1 MQPMPEDWNRAV
13 AVVAHPDDLEY
24 GVASA
29 VARWTGQGKQ
39 VAYLLATRGEAGI
52 AGLHPDQA
60 GPLRAE
66 EERRSAAIVGVREV
80 EFLDHRDGLV
90 EYGIPLRRDL
100 AAAFRRLQPEVVIA
114 MSFDLTWG
122 EEGPVNHSDHR
133 AVGLA
138 VLDACRDAA
147 NEWVFPE
154 AGPPCRG
161 IRDAYLAATGNPTHF
176 TDVTATIDAGI
187 ASLREHRAYL
197 DGLGG
202 EFDPDEFLRNMAGFI
217 GLAAGCDYGGT
228 ITYWNAARARVGW
241 EFGFGLLPIN
251 INDSQNLPGTFDQ
264 VIQTF
269 STSVPGSPVVVPQAP
284 YSGGPSGYGQLTI
297 PDVASPGGSQT
308 VPGLVTG
315 TRTLDVMLYNLRLGP
330 TLHWDLSPRW
340 GVSVSAGPAFGIE
353 GSACPPREVS
363 HPSSHGGAASRAQMV
378 PSFRVFIPSIHET
391 VGGAGKRL
399 SSLGYHLVTVLL
411 IRSLRSVLLSVSVM
425 RSV

>member
-60 GPLRAE
+60 GTLRTE

-122 EEGPVNHSDHR
+122 EDGPVNHSDHR

-217 GLAAGCDYGGT
+217 GLAAGCDY
-228 ITYWNAARARVGW
+228 AVG
-241 EFGFGLLPIN
+241 
-251 INDSQNLPGTFDQ
+251 
-264 VIQTF
+264 
-269 STSVPGSPVVVPQAP
+269 
-284 YSGGPSGYGQLTI
+284 
-297 PDVASPGGSQT
+297 
-308 VPGLVTG
+308 
-315 TRTLDVMLYNLRLGP
+315 
-330 TLHWDLSPRW
+330 
-340 GVSVSAGPAFGIE
+340 
-353 GSACPPREVS
+353 
-363 HPSSHGGAASRAQMV
+363 
-378 PSFRVFIPSIHET
+378 FRRYPM
-391 VGGAGKRL
+391 G
-399 SSLGYHLVTVLL
+399 
-411 IRSLRSVLLSVSVM
+411 
-425 RSV
+425 